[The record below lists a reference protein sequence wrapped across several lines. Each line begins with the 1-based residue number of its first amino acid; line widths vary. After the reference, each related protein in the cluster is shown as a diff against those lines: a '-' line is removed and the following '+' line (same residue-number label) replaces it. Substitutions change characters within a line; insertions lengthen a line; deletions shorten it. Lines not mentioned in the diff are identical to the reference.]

1 MAPCHWR
8 AVGEQQSD
16 SFEAITTLTGME
28 EAELDRRVRRIMTAW
43 MAHWGELSP
52 EHQAKFLETAEFREL
67 ALIPKEFGLEA
78 INGFQERG
86 EILREAKRLQNERET
101 RQRNTPRRRTA
112 RRRTNRPR
120 QRRRDSTPSNND
132 PYWSASFGHRP
143 RGRPTAMAEGKYS
156 ECPGCDRLLTADGR
170 CNNPACN

>member
-1 MAPCHWR
+1 MAWTGLVDRPTTSL
-8 AVGEQQSD
+8 G
-16 SFEAITTLTGME
+16 AITTLTGVE
-28 EAELDRRVRRIMTAW
+28 EAELDRRVREIMAAW
-43 MAHWGELSP
+43 IDRWDELSP
-52 EHQAKFLETAEFREL
+52 KHQATFLEAVEFREL

-101 RQRNTPRRRTA
+101 RQKNTPRRRTA

-156 ECPGCDRLLTADGR
+156 RCPGCDRLLTADGR
-170 CNNPACN
+170 CNNPTCN